1 MNKPVVI
8 ISGASS
14 GIGMACAKKFYEE
27 GFALSLTGRNESKLE
42 EIKSELGKDII
53 ITVVDLTKGDS
64 SEKIIENT
72 VAKFSKIDAIIN
84 SAGIIASGSLEDTKF
99 EDWKYMFN
107 LNVDAIFLIMQKA
120 LPYLEKSNLKSIVNV
135 SSVVGIRQFPG
146 VLSYSVSKA
155 AVDQLTKVT
164 ALELAPKGIR
174 VNAINPGVIV
184 SNLHRRGGMEEE
196 KYTNFLEHSKTTHP
210 LGRVGEA
217 TEAADLIF
225 FLISDKSGFITGQ
238 TIALDGGRSL
248 TCFR

>member
-42 EIKSELGKDII
+42 EIKSDLGKDII

-72 VAKFSKIDAIIN
+72 VAKFGKIDAIVN